1 MRNQNDHKQAILNR
15 MIDTALKINQL
26 GDAVTIAIRL
36 GDDKSR
42 EALRYEIEALRMDYE
57 DYAEN
62 LETVNR
68 EIEKSEQILNEV
80 ING

>member
-1 MRNQNDHKQAILNR
+1 MTNQNDFKQGDFKP

-57 DYAEN
+57 DYAK
-62 LETVNR
+62 TWKR
-68 EIEKSEQILNEV
+68 
-80 ING
+80 